1 MKIRDIIVE
10 YASETT
16 TATPAVSSSTPVAK
30 HSKGKSYTG
39 SPGKSGTKAP
49 KQEKPKFHKGKT
61 APNALDDDRL
71 MAGQGVL
78 KRG

>member
-10 YASETT
+10 FSNAGTT
-16 TATPAVSSSTPVAK
+16 TATVSSGTPVAN
-30 HSKGKSYTG
+30 HSKDKSYTG

-49 KQEKPKFHKGKT
+49 KQQKPKFHKGKVG
-61 APNALDDDRL
+61 PNALDDDKL

>member
-10 YASETT
+10 YASATA
-16 TATPAVSSSTPVAK
+16 TATPAVSSGTPVAK
-30 HSKGKSYTG
+30 HSKDNSYTG

-49 KQEKPKFHKGKT
+49 KQQKPKFHKGKV
-61 APNALDDDRL
+61 APNALDSDEL

>member
-1 MKIRDIIVE
+1 MKIRDIVLE
-10 YASETT
+10 YSDAGTT
-16 TATPAVSSSTPVAK
+16 TATVSSSTPVNK

-39 SPGKSGTKAP
+39 SPGKSGKEAP
-49 KQEKPKFHKGKT
+49 AQQKPKFHKGKV
-61 APNALDDDRL
+61 APNALDGDKL

>member
-1 MKIRDIIVE
+1 MKIRDIVLE
-10 YASETT
+10 YASEGSINAASVGST
-16 TATPAVSSSTPVAK
+16 TPVAN
-30 HSKGKSYTG
+30 HSKDKSYTG

-49 KQEKPKFHKGKT
+49 KQQKPKFHKGKVG
-61 APNALDDDRL
+61 PNALDDDKL

>member
-10 YASETT
+10 LASAGA
-16 TATPAVSSSTPVAK
+16 TATPAVSSGTPVAK

-49 KQEKPKFHKGKT
+49 KQQKPKKQTPKD
-61 APNALDDDRL
+61 NALDGDQL